1 MAHWLKL
8 RFLCTH
14 SALKGH
20 NILCQIKFQSSVED
34 VIYTPL
40 SHLAHQIFQLWSNAV
55 TNFSYFRKF
64 HKLAFLFLIYGLSYI
79 SFSL

>member
-1 MAHWLKL
+1 M
-8 RFLCTH
+8 REIFT
-14 SALKGH
+14 SGTVGGALG
-20 NILCQIKFQSSVED
+20 NQCFYPE
-34 VIYTPL
+34 IYTPL